1 MTIVP
6 LDILSRSGKEYM
18 DEKNT
23 NGDSLNMEV
32 TVRPI
37 EPKGNLFGFASVKF
51 NDCFVVEDF
60 RILQSEKGLFVG
72 MPSKADKSSKSGY
85 RDTAKPITADF
96 RTELTGAIMTQ
107 YHAEV
112 EKLQTRA
119 DAVRSVSDKQPPIKT
134 QLDQATKA
142 AARDNADKA
151 VPKKVKVAER

>member
-1 MTIVP
+1 
-6 LDILSRSGKEYM
+6 M
-18 DEKNT
+18 DENNA
-23 NGDSLNMEV
+23 NGAFLNMEV

-96 RTELTGAIMTQ
+96 RTELTGAIMTA

-119 DAVRSVSDKQPPIKT
+119 AAVRSASDKQPPIKE
-134 QLDQATKA
+134 QLNKATKEV
-142 AARDNADKA
+142 ARDNTDHP
-151 VPKKVKVAER
+151 VPKRVKVAER